1 MPPVESVESSDVVD
15 DEPAGELPEFVD
27 GESAAEPD
35 DESAADFDDDEPF
48 GELDV
53 VSGSAQA
60 TPGVFATATPIPS
73 DTAKAPTRPIY
84 LA

>member
-1 MPPVESVESSDVVD
+1 MPPIESVEPAEELPEFVD
-15 DEPAGELPEFVD
+15 DEWAAEPAEELPEFVD
-27 GESAAEPD
+27 GESAA
-35 DESAADFDDDEPF
+35 DFDDDEPF
-48 GELDV
+48 DGLGVE
-53 VSGSAQA
+53 SGSAQA